1 MRSMT
6 ILTPTTS
13 LDQSREAHPL
23 PPPTMLHV
31 PNIYHP
37 TKRILCNMGPC
48 CIRIETSRATKE
60 TRRPYEGSLK
70 RQAMFSVNGWIF
82 PLCRKRIFLVLFF
95 IIPSYVVVNIGTG
108 KTEKVVKQSRPQATL
123 QERHQRIL
131 HPLRCFTDNAF
142 LTNRSLEMFVNN
154 QYKVLVK

>member
-1 MRSMT
+1 MT

-95 IIPSYVVVNIGTG
+95 YYSLICCSEYWYRKDRKGR
-108 KTEKVVKQSRPQATL
+108 KTEPAPSDPSGTTP
-123 QERHQRIL
+123 ENST
-131 HPLRCFTDNAF
+131 PLTMLYR
-142 LTNRSLEMFVNN
+142 
-154 QYKVLVK
+154 